1 LHLKKMKYN
10 GLNADY
16 SFIKALVIYLI
27 QTLLGVKMALTTV
40 SLSFHLYMV
49 ENELAILWSHVLTM
63 TAI

>member
-1 LHLKKMKYN
+1 MKYN